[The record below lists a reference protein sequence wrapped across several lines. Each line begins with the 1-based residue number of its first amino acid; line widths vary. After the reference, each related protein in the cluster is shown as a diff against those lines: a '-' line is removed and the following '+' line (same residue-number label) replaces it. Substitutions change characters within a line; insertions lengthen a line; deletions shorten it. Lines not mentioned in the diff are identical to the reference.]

1 MEHKYKLAVI
11 HLYGDDVESQESI
24 IQSQRQ
30 NYRHLKLLYPDV
42 YIEALF
48 VVKDAENIEF
58 EDYLE
63 FDFWVNPWPAGLVAK
78 LFAFDKIL
86 LLSDKTDVLQNIE
99 ALKPLL
105 KSEKQFQ
112 YISPQ
117 NHHCSVDCSFD
128 PELDQQIEYYSS
140 SKGKDCIVS
149 SKNQRMLLAP
159 SLIQFIFEFRMAI
172 SKRFNSIQK

>member
-99 ALKPLL
+99 ALKPLM

-128 PELDQQIEYYSS
+128 PELDQHIEYYSS

-149 SKNQRMLLAP
+149 SKNQRMLLTP
-159 SLIQFIFEFRMAI
+159 SLIQFIFEFRMA
-172 SKRFNSIQK
+172 NL